1 MRSLLSRLAIWWAA
15 LAAGLAL
22 LLPVPLGSWVAA
34 VAVAAAALALLI
46 GRSEKHLPEGTVAE
60 QAPACAVEDAGRLET
75 GAAAVRSGDP
85 AGVLD
90 QNTLNL
96 LCELDPNGVNRLL
109 ERVLKAFE
117 SSATR
122 LIPPLREGLRTGDL
136 NGVRQVAH
144 TLRSA
149 SASIGAVKLSQL
161 CAQIERQIRAGQSDG
176 LDTLVK
182 AMVAEIDVVLSVL
195 RSLPATR
202 T

>member
-60 QAPACAVEDAGRLET
+60 PAPACAVEDAGRLET

>member
-60 QAPACAVEDAGRLET
+60 PAPACAVEDAGRLET

-90 QNTLNL
+90 QNTLNR

>member
-60 QAPACAVEDAGRLET
+60 PAPACAVEDAGRLET
-75 GAAAVRSGDP
+75 GATAVRSGDP

-90 QNTLNL
+90 QNTLNR

-202 T
+202 A